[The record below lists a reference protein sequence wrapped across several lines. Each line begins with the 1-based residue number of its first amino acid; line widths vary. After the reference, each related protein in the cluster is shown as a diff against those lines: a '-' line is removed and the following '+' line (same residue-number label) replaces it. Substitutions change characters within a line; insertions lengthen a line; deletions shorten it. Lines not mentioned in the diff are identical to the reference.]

1 MTPFRV
7 TLAMVL
13 VMVAVLLA
21 AGCIAQSEKNNQPGI
36 STAMPP
42 NSAVGNPF
50 QSSGNMGSFTSPDE
64 VSLFLKLHTTPKN
77 ISETSRRNDYGD
89 SGYAYVSDCNGI
101 RIWHYALNTPV
112 SKPDEYIVTASSVN
126 EDVGSS
132 TLFNVLEGTRIENI
146 TALNR
151 TEPILSKDKKYYITV
166 DPVGNRYVG
175 EQFTISGSTNL
186 PMDDAA
192 ILVQVYSSSFF
203 PTQKNV
209 ASDDSEAS
217 APVQEYSTTNV
228 QVPGVEEADFVKTD
242 GKYIYTISDNQ
253 VKIIRA
259 YPPQDMKQPEIMKN
273 QGVPVTLFVSGDRL
287 VVFSTVAGP
296 ADPGRGDSCTFNE
309 SMEFVKKTR
318 IHLYSVRDPEHPES
332 LRELEIDGEYLDSRM
347 VGTTLYF
354 LTTRPLSITGSVSFP
369 RILDSSHQVIIP
381 AVNFFERNDSAFA
394 YDVIGIVNITADEP
408 VTAKTFLLGSGGT
421 VYVSLNNLYLGISS
435 PGKNG
440 FSDQTEIF
448 TFSLKEKAI
457 SFLGKGS
464 VPGTLLSQYSMDE
477 NNGNLRIATT
487 ITDIRENNASLG
499 MSNNLFILDN
509 KMNVLGKVEHLA
521 PGERI
526 YSARFMGDRAYLVT
540 YKTIDPFFVIDL
552 SDPAQ
557 PKLLGELKLPGV
569 SEFLYPFDKDYII
582 GISVNSFHTSRGW
595 TFANGLTL
603 NLFNVS
609 NPTNPTLI
617 DSKWLGD
624 EQSDSEVL
632 RDPKAF
638 LFDKRNNLIVIP
650 LYQVT
655 TFQAKSIYNMTYTDY
670 TGWHGAMV
678 FHVDPARGFT
688 EKGFIKHGNRF
699 EEYRLVTRAL
709 YINDTIYTMS
719 SFPHLMSTNVIV
731 ASDLYNVSHQLNKVS
746 L

>member
-1 MTPFRV
+1 MTPFRI
-7 TLAMVL
+7 TLALVL
-13 VMVAVLLA
+13 VVVAVLLT
-21 AGCIAQSEKNNQPGI
+21 AGCVAQSEKDNQSGI
-36 STAMPP
+36 STAVHP
-42 NSAVGNPF
+42 NSAVGTPS
-50 QSSGNMGSFTSPDE
+50 QSSGDLGSFTSPDE
-64 VSLFLKLHTTPKN
+64 VSLFLELHTTPKN
-77 ISETSRRNDYGD
+77 SSKTSRRNYGD
-89 SGYAYVSDCNGI
+89 SGYAYVSECNGT
-101 RIWHYALNTPV
+101 RIWHYRLNVPV

-132 TLFNVLEGTRIENI
+132 SLFNVLEGTRTENI

-151 TEPILSKDKKYYITV
+151 TEPILSKDKKYYITI
-166 DPVGNRYVG
+166 DPVGDRYVG

-192 ILVQVYSSSFF
+192 ILVQVYSSSFY
-203 PTQKNV
+203 PSQKNV
-209 ASDDSEAS
+209 AGDDTGAS
-217 APVQEYSTTNV
+217 VSVQEYSTTNV
-228 QVPGVEEADFVKTD
+228 QVPNVEEADFVKTD

-287 VVFSTVAGP
+287 VVFSTVVKT
-296 ADPGRGDSCTFNE
+296 ADTGRSDSCTFND
-309 SMEFVKKTR
+309 STEFIKKTR
-318 IHLYSVRDPEHPES
+318 IHLYSVRDPKHPVS
-332 LRELEIDGEYLDSRM
+332 LREFEIDGEYLDSRM

-354 LTTRPLSITGSVSFP
+354 LTTRSLSTTGSVSFP

-381 AVNFFERNDSAFA
+381 ALNFFKRNDSSFA

-421 VYVSLNNLYLGISS
+421 VYVSLDNLYLGISS
-435 PGKNG
+435 PEKNG

-448 TFSLKEKAI
+448 IFSLKEKAI
-457 SFLGKGS
+457 SFLGEGS

-477 NNGNLRIATT
+477 NHGNLRVATT
-487 ITDIRENNASLG
+487 VTDTRENNASLG
-499 MSNNLFILDN
+499 MSNNLFIFDN
-509 KMNVLGKVEHLA
+509 KMNVLGKLEHLA

-526 YSARFMGDRAYLVT
+526 YSARFMGDRVYLVT
-540 YKTIDPFFVIDL
+540 YKTVDPFFVIDL

-557 PKLLGELKLPGV
+557 PKVLGELKLPGV
-569 SEFLYPFDKDYII
+569 SEFLYPIDPNHII
-582 GISVNSFHTSRGW
+582 GISVDSFSTGRGG
-595 TFANGLTL
+595 TRANGLTL

-609 NPTNPTLI
+609 DATNPSLI

-624 EQSDSEVL
+624 ESSDSEVL

-638 LFDKRNNLIVIP
+638 LFDKRNDLIVIP

-655 TFQAKSIYNMTYTDY
+655 TFQAKSIYNMTYTDSM
-670 TGWHGAMV
+670 GWHGAMV

-699 EEYRLVTRAL
+699 EQYRLVKRAL

-719 SFPHLMSTNVIV
+719 SFPYSMSTDVIV
-731 ASDLYNVSHQLNKVS
+731 ASDLYNVSQQLNKVS